1 MIRITKVNPLSKNVK
16 VLFPQLTL
24 HFILLPFPP
33 LPTQSNARL
42 LRNWFIWLSWERLL
56 SIIATAQLI
65 YNKWCANVERVSF
78 VMISLKRKIF
88 HTHHI
93 CRRSEV
99 CSRWQKIL
107 DRKSEK
113 MTAFEGKL
121 IWIWHAQ
128 DGPNV
133 FQEKG
138 AKNKV
143 GTGPHK
149 ESSESED
156 FKVYCACVPP
166 AVKLEEPECCSTV
179 VDLSS
184 VDIQCVRVC

>member
-1 MIRITKVNPLSKNVK
+1 
-16 VLFPQLTL
+16 
-24 HFILLPFPP
+24 
-33 LPTQSNARL
+33 
-42 LRNWFIWLSWERLL
+42 
-56 SIIATAQLI
+56 
-65 YNKWCANVERVSF
+65 
-78 VMISLKRKIF
+78 
-88 HTHHI
+88 
-93 CRRSEV
+93 
-99 CSRWQKIL
+99 
-107 DRKSEK
+107 

-156 FKVYCACVPP
+156 
-166 AVKLEEPECCSTV
+166 
-179 VDLSS
+179 
-184 VDIQCVRVC
+184 